1 MRLAAL
7 LALGIALTAASAP
20 ASQARASDFRAVG
33 EDGAI
38 LYDAPSRQ
46 ATPLF
51 VVSKGYPLE
60 VIAQTD
66 AWLKVRDA
74 AGALSWV
81 ERRRL
86 ADRRTVVV
94 TAPSAEVR
102 QRPDDAAP
110 VAFVAAKDV
119 ALDYIDAAPNGWV
132 HVRHADGADGYL
144 RAGVLWGD

>member
-7 LALGIALTAASAP
+7 FALAVAATASYAAG
-20 ASQARASDFRAVG
+20 AEFRAVG
-33 EDGAI
+33 DDGAV

-66 AWLKVRDA
+66 AWVKVRDA
-74 AGALSWV
+74 AGALTWI

-86 ADRRTVVV
+86 AERRTVLV
-94 TAPSAEVR
+94 TAPAAEAH

-110 VAFVAAKDV
+110 VSFVAAKDV
-119 ALDYIDAAPNGWV
+119 ALDYVDGAPDGWV

-144 RAGVLWGD
+144 HAAALWGD

>member
-7 LALGIALTAASAP
+7 LALGIGVTAASGAL
-20 ASQARASDFRAVG
+20 AGDFRAVG
-33 EDGAI
+33 DDGAI

-66 AWLKVRDA
+66 AWVKVRDA
-74 AGALSWV
+74 AGALTWV

-86 ADRRTVVV
+86 GDKRTVLV

-102 QRPDDAAP
+102 QRPEDAAP
-110 VAFVAAKDV
+110 VAFVAARDLE
-119 ALDYIDAAPNGWV
+119 LDYVEAAPNGWV

-144 RAGVLWGD
+144 RADTLWGD

>member
-7 LALGIALTAASAP
+7 LALGFGSTAACSAL
-20 ASQARASDFRAVG
+20 AADFRAVG
-33 EDGAI
+33 DDGAI

-51 VVSKGYPLE
+51 VVSKAYPLE

-66 AWLKVRDA
+66 AWVKVRDA
-74 AGALSWV
+74 AGALTWV

-86 ADRRTVVV
+86 AERRTVLV
-94 TAPSAEVR
+94 TAPLAEAH
-102 QRPDDAAP
+102 QRPDEAAP

-119 ALDYIDAAPNGWV
+119 ALDYVDAAPNGWV

-144 RAGVLWGD
+144 RVGALWGD